1 MYGYAGK
8 ILDIDLSEVKVQE
21 FVLEKQVR
29 EKYISGLGINAKI
42 LYDQLE
48 AKTDPLGPNNILCF
62 STGVL
67 VGTNI
72 LTACRVEASAKSSA
86 TGLFGT
92 SSSGNYF
99 GSELKFAGYDSI
111 ILRGKAVN
119 PVYILII
126 NGRVQILPAYHL
138 WGLDA
143 WDTINCLR
151 NELRDEECQIAT
163 IGPAGEKLCRFASI
177 ENGYFDA
184 LGRTGLGAVMGS
196 KNLKA
201 IVVRGTGGIKVA
213 DRKGFL
219 QVVDRTRKAIYAS
232 PFFGPFSK
240 FGTMLATIPYA
251 EFGALPGRNFQ
262 TGTIENWFNT
272 RSRKVVSQYSK
283 RGIACITCPIACAHW
298 TKIKEGKYKGLKVKD
313 MEVTPVIAFAAGC
326 DIDNIPAVAK
336 ITEVCTR
343 YGVDL
348 VSAGATIAFA
358 MELYQRGILNQDDFG
373 FRSEWGNEESVFKLL
388 DMIAHREGI
397 GNILAEGTK
406 KAAES
411 ISGAFY
417 YAMHI
422 KGLEFPLADARGRWS
437 TWTFSNITNVRG
449 GDHLCSR
456 KPVENLKYNNNNP
469 VAYKT
474 ERFGF
479 PDKLY
484 ERLDIPEAIKGEI
497 FDSKTKDVSIPHMSK
512 WSEDLISVYNTVG
525 MCIRPPVL
533 QAVGPTLLA
542 ELISAL
548 TGNNISSEELMKAG
562 ERIWNLQKLFN
573 LFNIREG
580 EKKEDS
586 VYPERFYQ
594 EPLAGNCGPKKVLDR
609 DKVKEVLEEYY
620 AARGWDRDTGKPTLQ
635 KLKQLEID

>member
-8 ILDIDLSEVKVQE
+8 ILDIALSEVKVQE

-48 AKTDPLGPNNILCF
+48 AKTDPLEPNNILCF

-72 LTACRVEASAKSSA
+72 PTACRVEASAKSPA

-92 SSSGNYF
+92 SSSGNYL
-99 GSELKFAGYDSI
+99 GSELNFAGYDSI

-126 NGRVQILPAYHL
+126 NGRVQILPAHHL

-151 NELRDEECQIAT
+151 NELRDEKCQIAT
-163 IGPAGEKLCRFASI
+163 TGPAGEKLCRFASI
-177 ENGYFDA
+177 ENGYFGA
-184 LGRTGLGAVMGS
+184 WGRTGLGAVMGS

-201 IVVRGTGGIKVA
+201 IAVRGTGGIKVA

-219 QVVDRTRKAIYAS
+219 QVVDQTRKAIYAS
-232 PFFGPFSK
+232 LFFGPFSK

-251 EFGALPGRNFQ
+251 EFGALPGRKFQ

-272 RSRKVVSQYSK
+272 RSRKVVPQYSK

-298 TKIKEGKYKGLKVKD
+298 TEIKEGKYKGLKVKD

-326 DIDNIPAVAK
+326 DIDNIPAVVQ
-336 ITEVCTR
+336 INEFCNR

-358 MELYQRGILNQDDFG
+358 MGLYQRGILKQDDFG
-373 FRSEWGNEESVFKLL
+373 FKPEWGNDESVFKLL
-388 DMIAHREGI
+388 DMIAHKEGI
-397 GNILAEGTK
+397 ENILAEGTK

-411 ISGAFY
+411 IPGAAY

-422 KGLEFPLADARGRWS
+422 KGLEIPLADARGRWS
-437 TWTFSNITNVRG
+437 TWTFGNITNVRG
-449 GDHLCSR
+449 GDHLRSR
-456 KPVENLKYNNNNP
+456 NPIENLKYNDDP
-469 VAYKT
+469 VPYKT

-484 ERLDIPEAIKGEI
+484 QQLEIPEAIKREI
-497 FDSKTKDVSIPHMSK
+497 FDSETKDVSIAHMSK

-548 TGNNISSEELMKAG
+548 TGNNISSEELMKAE

-573 LFNIREG
+573 IREG
-580 EKKEDS
+580 EKKKI
-586 VYPERFYQ
+586 VYTPSNFTRN
-594 EPLAGNCGPKKVLDR
+594 L
-609 DKVKEVLEEYY
+609 
-620 AARGWDRDTGKPTLQ
+620 
-635 KLKQLEID
+635 